1 MRHPRFMFVAVAAAV
16 ALVVA
21 APSQASRAAGPV
33 DRGQIDAYTATVTP
47 EQRSQLARLGHDL
60 SEQGHAKDKVQLYLT
75 PRQADDV
82 RKLGINPQLTRV
94 KGGQSVREFAAAQAL
109 NGFTV
114 WRSYDE
120 DGGIRDQMYAAAAAN
135 SSIAK
140 LVKLGT
146 TVQGRE
152 LLAIK
157 LTQGAP
163 GQADG
168 SRPAV
173 LYSSTQHAREWI
185 STEVNRRL
193 MNWYID
199 KWKANDPGVKALLQS
214 TELWFVLVANP
225 DGYQY
230 TFDHER
236 LWRKTLQDNN
246 GDGQITV
253 GDGVD
258 PNRNWP
264 NHWGYDNEGSSDI
277 TSSET
282 YRGLAPASEPETRAL
297 KGLLDKV
304 GFAFQV
310 NWHSAGQWLLYAEGW
325 QIATPTA
332 DDPIYYAMSG
342 NLDKPAIEDFHPGL
356 SSDVLYVTNGETTD
370 YAHATTGALAWTP
383 ELSEGCTNC
392 GFVFPDDEAL
402 VQEEFVRNLPFAD
415 SVARSALDPDDPVS
429 VVGLDTEP
437 FYVDSA
443 DPYKRGIP
451 GSQLSFAYS
460 YGDPQP
466 VAVNAK
472 RSLGAVT
479 VKYRINGGAVKSA
492 PTSEWAGGETYT
504 PASVYYH
511 QMRGQVTGTSPGDSV
526 QVWFEGGGEVSTSFT
541 YKAVSE
547 SGDRVLVVAAEDYT
561 GASPVQKLNGPH
573 YASYYSAALT
583 ANGIASDLYDID
595 ASGRTAPDALGVL
608 SHYDAVVMET
618 GDDVITRRAGWGPG
632 NADRLALDELLELRA
647 YLNEGGT
654 VMYAGNFAGQQYAS
668 SVTEQL
674 YDPLG
679 EIQCDTEP
687 APDVDPRRCLFLS
700 GSGDGTN
707 DVLQYSLGAYLVVSE
722 DGLNAQGKAFDS
734 VGIDTPFT
742 GLTWGLNGGQSA
754 KNQDITASFL
764 STSGI
769 LPLSDFPQF
778 ESWPSS
784 RWVKPGGPFE
794 PHTGTQYVYSQ
805 IADVTYKRLTRE
817 VAVPSGGGAALVL
830 DVLRHGAGLGPRLR
844 RGPHPGRRRL
854 DHAARPQR
862 SHDHGDRRQ
871 LPRGLAGPAPPPG
884 ALPDVVDNPAP
895 ADDTCTSTG
904 TTGSWNAASGS
915 SGGWEQWSV
924 DLSAW
929 QGQTVEI
936 SIAYVSD
943 WAVQGVGVFVDDI
956 TYPDGDDA
964 VVRDGP
970 RRVGRRARS
979 RRQCCQRQH
988 VGAHRRERVQGRQLD
1003 HDPRHRDPRL
1013 RAGGGDHRRQARHAH
1028 GRRHGPPA
1036 QLTACP
1042 QRGRSTAQRPCSCP
1056 SSAVDVPRPARS
1068 LGYATWNSIRWTNVS
1083 SLIGPEW
1090 AARSRSASR
1099 SVSPEARTSSSVTA
1113 EKGSTSMESISMTTP
1128 AVG

>member
-1 MRHPRFMFVAVAAAV
+1 MRPPRMISIAVAAVV

-21 APSQASRAAGPV
+21 APSQAAPTAAPA
-33 DRGQIDAYTATVTP
+33 DRGHIDAYTATVTP
-47 EQRSQLARLGHDL
+47 EQRGQLAKLGHDL
-60 SEQGHAKDKVQLYLT
+60 GEQGRDKNTVSLYLT
-75 PRQADDV
+75 PQQADHV

-94 KGGQSVREFAAAQAL
+94 KGGKTVREFAAEQAA

-120 DGGIRDQMYAAAAAN
+120 PGGIRDQMKAAAAN
-135 SSIAK
+135 NPAVAK
-140 LVKLGT
+140 VVTLGT

-152 LLAIK
+152 ILAVK
-157 LTQGAP
+157 LTQGAQ

-199 KWKANDPGVKALLQS
+199 KWKANDPGVKALLQT

-230 TFDHER
+230 TFDSER
-236 LWRKTLQDNN
+236 LWRKTLRDNN
-246 GDGQITV
+246 GDGLITV

-264 NHWGYDNEGSSDI
+264 NHWGYDNEGSSDV

-282 YRGLAPASEPETRAL
+282 YRGTGPVSEPETVAL
-297 KGLLDKV
+297 KGLLDRV

-332 DDPIYYAMSG
+332 DDPIYFAMAG
-342 NLDKPAIEDFHPGL
+342 NLDKPAIEGFHPGL

-370 YAHATTGALAWTP
+370 YAHAVTGALAWTP
-383 ELSEGCTNC
+383 ELSEGCEGC
-392 GFVFPDDEAL
+392 GFVFPDDDAL
-402 VQEEFVRNLPFAD
+402 VQEEFLRNLPFAD

-437 FYVDSA
+437 FYLDSA
-443 DPYKRGIP
+443 DPYKRGVP
-451 GSQLSFAYS
+451 GTQLSFAYS

-479 VKYRINGGAVKSA
+479 VKYSINGGPVRSA
-492 PTSEWAGGETYT
+492 PTSQWAGGEKYT

-511 QMRGQVTGTSPGDSV
+511 QLRGQVTGTKPGDSV
-526 QVWFEGGGEVSTSFT
+526 QVWFEGGGEVSRSFT

-561 GASPVQKLNGPH
+561 GASPVQKPNGPH
-573 YASYYSAALT
+573 YASYYTAALT
-583 ANGIASDLYDID
+583 ANGIASDVYDID

-608 SHYDAVVMET
+608 SHYDAVVMEG
-618 GDDVITRRAGWGPG
+618 GDDIVTRRAGWGPG

-647 YLNEGGT
+647 YLNEGGK
-654 VMYAGNFAGQQYAS
+654 VLYAGDFAGEQYTAT
-668 SVTEQL
+668 VGDQF
-674 YDPLG
+674 YDPKG
-679 EIQCDTEP
+679 EIQCNTDP
-687 APDVDPRRCLFLS
+687 PPNVDPRRCLLLA
-700 GSGDGTN
+700 GSVFGGDGTN
-707 DVLQYSLGAYLVVSE
+707 DVLQYSFGAYVAIPD
-722 DGLNAQGKAFDS
+722 DGLDARGKALDS
-734 VGIDTPFT
+734 SGTDTPLT

-754 KNQDITASFL
+754 KNQDDTSSFL
-764 STSGI
+764 ATSGI
-769 LPLSDFPQF
+769 LPPSTFPQF
-778 ESWPSS
+778 ESWASS

-817 VAVPSGGGAALVL
+817 VAVPAGGGSLSFWTSYDTEEAWDHVFVEAHTPGNDDDWTTLPDL
-830 DVLRHGAGLGPRLR
+830 NGHTTTSTGDSCPEGWRELH
-844 RGPHPGRRRL
+844 PHL
-854 DHAARPQR
+854 DHYQT
-862 SHDHGDRRQ
+862 
-871 LPRGLAGPAPPPG
+871 L
-884 ALPDVVDNPAP
+884 N

-904 TTGSWNAASGS
+904 TTGSWNAASGG
-915 SGGWEQWSV
+915 SGGWQQWRV

-929 QGQTVEI
+929 AGESVEV

-943 WAVQGVGVFVDDI
+943 WAIQGVGAFVDDI
-956 TYPDGDDA
+956 TYPDGA
-964 VVRDGP
+964 TE
-970 RRVGRRARS
+970 S
-979 RRQCCQRQH
+979 F
-988 VGAHRRERVQGRQLD
+988 E
-1003 HDPRHRDPRL
+1003 
-1013 RAGGGDHRRQARHAH
+1013 
-1028 GRRHGPPA
+1028 
-1036 QLTACP
+1036 
-1042 QRGRSTAQRPCSCP
+1042 S
-1056 SSAVDVPRPARS
+1056 S
-1068 LGYATWNSIRWTNVS
+1068 LGGWVIAPAPPGSAANANTWVRTDASGFPVGNSI
-1083 SLIGPEW
+1083 
-1090 AARSRSASR
+1090 
-1099 SVSPEARTSSSVTA
+1099 
-1113 EKGSTSMESISMTTP
+1113 TTP
-1128 AVG
+1128 DTAILGFGLEGVTTAAKRAALMGAIMGHLLS